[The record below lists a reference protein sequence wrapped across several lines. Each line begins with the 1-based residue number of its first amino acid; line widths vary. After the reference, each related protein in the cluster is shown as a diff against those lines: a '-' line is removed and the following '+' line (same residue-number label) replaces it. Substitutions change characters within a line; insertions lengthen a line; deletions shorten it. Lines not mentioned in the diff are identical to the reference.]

1 MSDFERPYLSAIQA
15 HVADAGEE
23 SLSQGYEVGRQALTE
38 GLGLLD
44 VLSLYEG
51 MLRQLVLPAP
61 PERQAM
67 VAATVADYFREFL
80 SPFEM
85 SFRGYRETNRELQR
99 RSEELIAANAELR
112 EKQAQLV
119 QSAKMASLGEL
130 VAGVAHEINN
140 PLSFV
145 RSHVST
151 TRSGLAKISAE
162 LDEAL
167 TPTAAE
173 LLSRAQRRLHDT
185 EAGLERIRDLVVK
198 LRVFS
203 RLDEGERKEVKISE
217 CVESVLTI
225 LQHKLQSRIEVVT
238 HFGHPDRI
246 DCYPGLLNQA
256 IMNLVANSID
266 AIEGTGT
273 ISISTGGDADGYA
286 ILIADTGHG
295 IAPEHRDRV
304 FEPFFTTKPVG
315 QGTGLGLSISYSII
329 ERHHGLLELQP
340 RVGGGTLA
348 TIRLPLS
355 EPLPPDP
362 SERPSP
368 S

>member
-1 MSDFERPYLSAIQA
+1 VSGEERPALSALEA

-23 SLSQGYEVGRQALTE
+23 SLSQAYELGRQALSE
-38 GLGLLD
+38 GSGLLD
-44 VLSLYEG
+44 VLALYEG
-51 MLRQLVLPAP
+51 MIRQLVLPAP
-61 PERQAM
+61 PERQAL

-85 SFRGYRETNRELQR
+85 SFRGYQEANRDLQARSQELA
-99 RSEELIAANAELR
+99 AANAELR

-151 TRSGLAKISAE
+151 TRNGLAKIGAE
-162 LDEAL
+162 VGPSLS
-167 TPTAAE
+167 PTASE
-173 LLSRAQRRLHDT
+173 LLARAQRRLHDT

-225 LQHKLQSRIEVVT
+225 LQHKLEGRIEIVT
-238 HFGHPDRI
+238 HFGRPDLL

-256 IMNLVANSID
+256 IMNLVANAID
-266 AIEGTGT
+266 AIEGSGT
-273 ISISTGGDADGYA
+273 ISISTGGDAEGYA
-286 ILIADTGHG
+286 IMIADTGQG
-295 IAPEHRDRV
+295 IAPEHRDRI

-315 QGTGLGLSISYSII
+315 KGTGLGLSISYSII
-329 ERHHGLLELQP
+329 ERHRGALEILP
-340 RVGGGTLA
+340 RAGGGTLA
-348 TIRLPLS
+348 IIRLPFGNEG
-355 EPLPPDP
+355 EPPRA
-362 SERPSP
+362 S
-368 S
+368 

>member
-1 MSDFERPYLSAIQA
+1 MRAIQQPYLSAIHA

-23 SLSQGYEVGRQALTE
+23 SLSQAYEVGRQALSD
-38 GLGLLD
+38 GIGLLD

-51 MLRQLVLPAP
+51 MIEQLVLPAP
-61 PERQAM
+61 PERRAL
-67 VAATVADYFREFL
+67 VAATVADYFRELL

-85 SFRGYRETNRELQR
+85 SFRGYQEANRELR
-99 RSEELIAANAELR
+99 ARSEELAAANTELR

-145 RSHVST
+145 RSHIFT
-151 TRSGLAKISAE
+151 TRTSLAKVGAE
-162 LDEAL
+162 MGDAL

-173 LLSRAQRRLHDT
+173 LLSRAQRRLQDT
-185 EAGLERIRDLVVK
+185 EEGLERIRDLVVK

-225 LQHKLQSRIEVVT
+225 LQHKLEGRIEVIT
-238 HFGHPDRI
+238 HFGHPDVV
-246 DCYPGLLNQA
+246 DCYPSLLNQA

-266 AIEGTGT
+266 AIEGNGT
-273 ISISTGGDADGYA
+273 ISISTGADADGYA
-286 ILIADTGHG
+286 ILIADSGRG
-295 IAPEHRDRV
+295 IAPELRERV

-329 ERHHGLLELQP
+329 ERHGGFLELSP
-340 RVGGGTLA
+340 RTGGGTLA
-348 TIRLPLS
+348 VIRLPLS
-355 EPLPPDP
+355 ELPTP
-362 SERPSP
+362 S
-368 S
+368 